1 MKVMESQKKEAGKM
15 QSKETK
21 SLTTLHIKTYFKIKI
36 FYTNQTKVLSEV
48 LNHSPRWLTTGRTV
62 LETENMMAIKAQL
75 VMKTS

>member
-1 MKVMESQKKEAGKM
+1 MKVMESQRKEAGKM

-21 SLTTLHIKTYFKIKI
+21 SLTTLHIKMYFKIKI

-48 LNHSPRWLTTGRTV
+48 LNHSLRWLTTGRTV